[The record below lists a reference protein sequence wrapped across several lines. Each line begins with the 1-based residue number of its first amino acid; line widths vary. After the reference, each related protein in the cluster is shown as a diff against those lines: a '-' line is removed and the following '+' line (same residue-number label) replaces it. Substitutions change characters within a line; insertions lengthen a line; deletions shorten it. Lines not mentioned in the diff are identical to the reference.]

1 MSDKYNHLCN
11 DINQLQES
19 MNILH
24 YLVKTQGETVS
35 TIEDF
40 IQESKETITLSSC
53 ELEEANTYNNYVTY
67 IAGGIL
73 SVILYMII

>member
-1 MSDKYNHLCN
+1 MADKYEHLCN
-11 DINQLQES
+11 DITQLQES

-24 YLVKTQGETVS
+24 YLVKTQGETVT